1 MLEIWPGKT
10 DTGRHPGRRSYLHRG
25 WQQAAPAPNQIP
37 REKKPGWGE
46 QSEKAALGFVAW
58 RICLFGVLSNNFA
71 SLVAMAAQSGL
82 HAASLGAG
90 GAEHCLELVQRWSG
104 TAGAQTA
111 RPGQLRT
118 CSEPQ
123 SRARSQPGALARGS
137 DLGANRATQCPL
149 PKSSLATTSR
159 RTQPPV
165 RCSAAL
171 QNPFQLC
178 SQAQRF

>member
-1 MLEIWPGKT
+1 M
-10 DTGRHPGRRSYLHRG
+10 
-25 WQQAAPAPNQIP
+25 
-37 REKKPGWGE
+37 
-46 QSEKAALGFVAW
+46 AW
-58 RICLFGVLSNNFA
+58 RICLFGVLSSNFA

-90 GAEHCLELVQRWSG
+90 GAEHCVELVQWWPG

-111 RPGQLRT
+111 RQGQLKT

-123 SRARSQPGALARGS
+123 SRAQSQPRGLAQGS
-137 DLGANRATQCPL
+137 DHGANRATQRPL

-159 RTQPPV
+159 RTQLPPV
-165 RCSAAL
+165 RCSATL
-171 QNPFQLC
+171 QKPFQLC